1 MYTNVYCTTNNG
13 PEHYNSTAN
22 DLTLTALAE
31 NFHLAIASKNRTI
44 DKRRCWSVIAT
55 EINKCAA
62 AAAAAAGYRRLQ
74 DELP

>member
-1 MYTNVYCTTNNG
+1 
-13 PEHYNSTAN
+13 
-22 DLTLTALAE
+22 LTLTALAE

-62 AAAAAAGYRRLQ
+62 AAATAAGYRRLQ